1 MNRSSFA
8 REKNTKDDPGI
19 LGMSD
24 PGWVWPHQKLR
35 SQEKVLLC
43 QISDMVD
50 LWCETSA
57 LCRGQVGMSSVAW
70 ERDLSWIK

>member
-8 REKNTKDDPGI
+8 REKNTKGDPGI
-19 LGMSD
+19 LGMND
-24 PGWVWPHQKLR
+24 QGWVWPNQKLR
-35 SQEKVLLC
+35 SQENVLLC

-50 LWCETSA
+50 LWCETSVV
-57 LCRGQVGMSSVAW
+57 CRGQVEMSSGAW